1 MAKKQ
6 PPILTLAQPS
16 NALRKALPDDSPLQ
30 KIISKSQDYLLSLQS
45 QEGWWWFTLE
55 ANETIDAGYIQLMHF
70 IDQVDKTTEKGI
82 AKRILSRQHSDGSWP
97 LFYRGDGDLSTTIE
111 CYLAL
116 RLAGFPKTDPRL
128 EKARDFILSCGGLT
142 QMRVFSRI
150 HLALLGLVSWDIC
163 PAMPIWF
170 MLLPAKSGVSIY
182 EFSSW
187 ARASIVP
194 LLLLGDLKAVQPV
207 AIDLEELY
215 VETPNNRHFNFPKS
229 GSFWERPNLLIE
241 FNRLLKISE
250 KLPWHPGKKIA
261 QRSAEEW
268 IREHI
273 AHTEDIYPAMA
284 YSIMALHALGYEN
297 SDPTISK
304 ALAGLKRFQQK
315 YNGDDVP
322 PSLVQDG
329 KVHHENKAEKIH
341 QQCCISPHWD
351 TPWTTC
357 ALVESGL
364 STSHPALIQSA
375 RYLISQEVKDYRGDW
390 KFKNPKGVAS
400 GWGFEFQNDS
410 FPDID
415 DTIQALQFFMQVDLP
430 SQEKQ
435 GTMLRAVSWV
445 LSMQSQNGGWAAFD
459 KDNVSEWV
467 NDIPFSDHGACLDP
481 PTADIT
487 GRVIETLSLFG
498 YRNDNPVIRSA
509 LNFIYESQEK
519 FGAWRGRWGVNFIY
533 GTWCVLQG
541 LAAIGE
547 NMKALPSQRA
557 VAWLKSIQNADGGWG
572 ESCQSDLD
580 HKYIPLTE
588 STASQTAWALM
599 ALIAAG
605 ESHSTSVERG
615 IAWLQDHQNTQGG
628 WDESY
633 FTGTGFPGH
642 FYIRYHGYAQYFP
655 LLALGKYQKACEN
668 FESQKS

>member
-1 MAKKQ
+1 MSKKHEKH
-6 PPILTLAQPS
+6 LTLASSYEPFS
-16 NALRKALPDDSPLQ
+16 IEENTLQ
-30 KIISKSQDYLLSLQS
+30 KTISRSQDYLLDLQS
-45 QEGWWWFTLE
+45 SDGWWWFTLE

-70 IDQVDKTTEKGI
+70 MGAVDKNTQKGL
-82 AKRILSRQHSDGSWP
+82 AARILSLQQPDGSWP
-97 LFYRGDGDLSTTIE
+97 LFYKGAGDLSTTVE
-111 CYLAL
+111 CYLSL
-116 RLAGFPKTDPRL
+116 RLAGFDTNEPAL
-128 EKARDFILSCGGLT
+128 ERAREFILINGGLT
-142 QMRVFSRI
+142 QVRMFSRI

-194 LLLLGDLKAVQPV
+194 LLILGDLKATQKVSFNL
-207 AIDLEELY
+207 DELY
-215 VETPNNRHFNFPKS
+215 VEPPTKRKFDFVKSNGFFNRT
-229 GSFWERPNLLIE
+229 NLLVE
-241 FNRLLKISE
+241 VNRALKLLG

-261 QRSAEEW
+261 HRVAEEW

-273 AHTEDIYPAMA
+273 EHTEDIYPAMA
-284 YSIMALHALGYEN
+284 YSVMALHAMGYPN

-304 ALAGLKRFQQK
+304 ALSGLKRFQQR
-315 YNGDDVP
+315 YPNDLP
-322 PSLVQDG
+322 PSLIKKG
-329 KVHHENKAEKIH
+329 KLTVDTKSEFVH

-364 STSHPALIQSA
+364 PTSHPALLKSA
-375 RYLISQEVKDYRGDW
+375 RYLMEQEVTEYRGDW
-390 KFKNPKGVAS
+390 RFKNPKGVAS

-415 DTIQALQFFMQVDLP
+415 DTIQALQFLIQVDLP
-430 SQEKQ
+430 TKEKQ
-435 GTMLRAVSWV
+435 GTLLRAVSWV

-459 KDNVSEWV
+459 KDNLSEWV

-498 YRNDNPVIRSA
+498 YRKDNPIVRSA
-509 LNFIYESQEK
+509 LAFIYENQER

-541 LAAIGE
+541 LAAVGE
-547 NMKALPSQRA
+547 NMKALPAQRA
-557 VAWLKSIQNADGGWG
+557 LAWLKSVQNEDGGWG

-580 HKYIPLTE
+580 HRYTPLAE
-588 STASQTAWALM
+588 STASQTAWAIM
-599 ALIAAG
+599 GLIAAG
-605 ESHSTSVERG
+605 EAHSTHVSRG
-615 IAWLQDHQNTQGG
+615 VQWLIDHQNAEGG
-628 WDESY
+628 WDENY

-655 LLALGKYQKACEN
+655 LLALAKYQKACER
-668 FESQKS
+668 